1 MMDFARITNGRTLL
15 TLNLIGDTT
24 MILFKI
30 LKNMN
35 KEMKEA
41 YGKYYAYP
49 VITKTV
55 DIDGLAKQMAAYN
68 TGFSEGQVKGMLADM
83 VKRIKENIT
92 NGFAVKIDDLAI
104 FTCGIVNKE
113 GAADKAK
120 FSVAANIESIKL
132 RARATGE
139 LTRANLNREASLM
152 DIEKLANLSGAG
164 TENGTP
170 GDTPGGGTTDPGDK
184 KDEENKNPGGT
195 GSEGTGSEGTGSE
208 GTGSEGTG
216 SDSGHVNL

>member
-1 MMDFARITNGRTLL
+1 MMDFARVKNGRTLL

-139 LTRANLNREASLM
+139 LTSTARLRSWISRSLPIFQAQAQRMALRAILQAAPLTLVTRRMRRTRTLAEPEARVLVAKAP
-152 DIEKLANLSGAG
+152 EVKARAAKVPEATLA
-164 TENGTP
+164 T
-170 GDTPGGGTTDPGDK
+170 
-184 KDEENKNPGGT
+184 
-195 GSEGTGSEGTGSE
+195 
-208 GTGSEGTG
+208 
-216 SDSGHVNL
+216 

>member
-1 MMDFARITNGRTLL
+1 
-15 TLNLIGDTT
+15 

-104 FTCGIVNKE
+104 FSIGIVSKPAHTAKE
-113 GAADKAK
+113 FD
-120 FSVAANIESIKL
+120 VHTNIATFKL
-132 RARATGE
+132 RARPTGE
-139 LTRANLNREASLM
+139 FTKAQLMRVANIMEATYY
-152 DIEKLANLSGAG
+152 KPVAKTTANDG
-164 TENGTP
+164 
-170 GDTPGGGTTDPGDK
+170 K
-184 KDEENKNPGGT
+184 
-195 GSEGTGSEGTGSE
+195 
-208 GTGSEGTG
+208 
-216 SDSGHVNL
+216 

>member
-1 MMDFARITNGRTLL
+1 MMDFARVKNGRTLL

-170 GDTPGGGTTDPGDK
+170 GDTPGNTPGGTTNPGDK

-195 GSEGTGSEGTGSE
+195 GSEGTGSEGTGS
-208 GTGSEGTG
+208 
-216 SDSGHVNL
+216 DSGHVNL

>member
-113 GAADKAK
+113 GATDKAK
-120 FSVAANIESIKL
+120 FSVAANIERMAL
-132 RARATGE
+132 RAILQAAAPQTLVTRRMRRTRTLAEPAARVLAVKVPEVKARA
-139 LTRANLNREASLM
+139 AKVPEAT
-152 DIEKLANLSGAG
+152 LA
-164 TENGTP
+164 T
-170 GDTPGGGTTDPGDK
+170 
-184 KDEENKNPGGT
+184 
-195 GSEGTGSEGTGSE
+195 
-208 GTGSEGTG
+208 
-216 SDSGHVNL
+216 

>member
-1 MMDFARITNGRTLL
+1 MLKYKLYKDTRSNSQFKGCWYARIAKSD
-15 TLNLIGDTT
+15 IITT
-24 MILFKI
+24 RQLVAHMAKHGT
-30 LKNMN
+30 
-35 KEMKEA
+35 A
-41 YGKYYAYP
+41 YSKGTMWA
-49 VITKTV
+49 VITDMITCV
-55 DIDGLAKQMAAYN
+55 HELILR
-68 TGFSEGQVKGMLADM
+68 GQ
-83 VKRIKENIT
+83 
-92 NGFAVKIDDLAI
+92 AVKIDDLAI

-208 GTGSEGTG
+208 GTGSEGSG

>member
-1 MMDFARITNGRTLL
+1 MMDFARVKNGRTLL

-113 GAADKAK
+113 GATDKAK

-170 GDTPGGGTTDPGDK
+170 GDTPGNTPGGTTNPGDK

-195 GSEGTGSEGTGSE
+195 GSEGTGSEGTGS
-208 GTGSEGTG
+208 
-216 SDSGHVNL
+216 DSGHVNL

>member
-1 MMDFARITNGRTLL
+1 
-15 TLNLIGDTT
+15 

-170 GDTPGGGTTDPGDK
+170 GDTPG
-184 KDEENKNPGGT
+184 EGT

>member
-1 MMDFARITNGRTLL
+1 
-15 TLNLIGDTT
+15 

-113 GAADKAK
+113 GATDKAK

-170 GDTPGGGTTDPGDK
+170 GDTPGNTPGGTTNPGDK

-208 GTGSEGTG
+208 GTGSEGSG

>member
-1 MMDFARITNGRTLL
+1 
-15 TLNLIGDTT
+15 

-195 GSEGTGSEGTGSE
+195 GS
-208 GTGSEGTG
+208 
-216 SDSGHVNL
+216 DSGHVNL

>member
-1 MMDFARITNGRTLL
+1 
-15 TLNLIGDTT
+15 
-24 MILFKI
+24 
-30 LKNMN
+30 
-35 KEMKEA
+35 
-41 YGKYYAYP
+41 
-49 VITKTV
+49 
-55 DIDGLAKQMAAYN
+55 
-68 TGFSEGQVKGMLADM
+68 M

-113 GAADKAK
+113 GATDKAK

-170 GDTPGGGTTDPGDK
+170 GDTPGGGTTDTGDN

-208 GTGSEGTG
+208 GSG
-216 SDSGHVNL
+216 SDSGNVNL